1 MKRRSFRNAV
11 VSASSPPI
19 ARSQSSNRPNT
30 TKHHQATKDS
40 DLLDATRTY
49 AMAGVAG
56 VDARVC
62 SMDAKY
68 FYSTWRPVTAIP
80 LGNG

>member
-1 MKRRSFRNAV
+1 
-11 VSASSPPI
+11 
-19 ARSQSSNRPNT
+19 
-30 TKHHQATKDS
+30 
-40 DLLDATRTY
+40 
-49 AMAGVAG
+49 MAGVAG

-68 FYSTWRPVTAIP
+68 FYSTWRPVTAIR